1 MKDAK
6 LSERMKEV
14 ALLFLKLGPTSIG
27 GPATYIDFIHQ
38 EDAEKSEDQDEKE
51 KKKTPIVAIAYG
63 GPAMMGQIKQVA
75 EDFSETELSKEI
87 S

>member
-1 MKDAK
+1 MKENS
-6 LSERMKEV
+6 LSERLKEV
-14 ALLFLKLGPTSIG
+14 TLLFLRLGPTSIG
-27 GPATYIDFIHQ
+27 GPAAYIDFIHQ
-38 EDAEKSEDQDEKE
+38 EHAGESEDQDEKE
-51 KKKTPIVAIAYG
+51 GKKTPIVAIAYG